1 MPAPTAQTLASGE
14 GGPGERENPAVE
26 LEEEVTVRCEPLRR
40 GREQAA
46 VGAEAVARREH
57 CAGRLPGQLWPQR
70 RQCNWKVGQVR
81 DHEVELAEKL
91 DTNRGAL
98 YKTLHDARRKL
109 RAYLEET
116 Q

>member
-57 CAGRLPGQLWPQR
+57 CAGRLPGQLWPHR

-81 DHEVELAEKL
+81 DHEVELAGDGVEQVAVL
-91 DTNRGAL
+91 DE
-98 YKTLHDARRKL
+98 DPV
-109 RAYLEET
+109 LEPVEADVRPRPGV
-116 Q
+116 